1 MGAPLCPG
9 LHGKDR
15 ERFFARGSVAE
26 RRESV
31 TTFSQT
37 WAVSHLSS
45 ANKPCWLIVN
55 ALPPFTTLP
64 LSLSIYI
71 SICKSVN
78 LSIYPIPSHPIRSY
92 PIPSH
97 PINLSWESPQNRHP
111 ISIEEVK
118 SRGASHI
125 LPAHP

>member
-55 ALPPFTTLP
+55 GLPPFTTLP
-64 LSLSIYI
+64 LSLYI
-71 SICKSVN
+71 HINMQICKSVH
-78 LSIYPIPSHPIRSY
+78 LSN

-97 PINLSWESPQNRHP
+97 PINLSWESPQNRH
-111 ISIEEVK
+111 
-118 SRGASHI
+118 I
-125 LPAHP
+125 LPAHPEVIARKLVKMI